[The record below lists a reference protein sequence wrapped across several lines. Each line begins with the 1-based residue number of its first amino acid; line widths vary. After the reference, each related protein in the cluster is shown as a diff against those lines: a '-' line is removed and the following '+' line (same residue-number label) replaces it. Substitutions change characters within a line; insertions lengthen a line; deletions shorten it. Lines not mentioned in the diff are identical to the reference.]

1 MAHIIIS
8 NVISSVRDMN
18 TISYRVI
25 VTSTIITGLIALA
38 MFNTNPLVDRT
49 SIATTVYAQSQ
60 AQSQQQQ
67 SQPPA
72 EQQKPQPGTQYIFN
86 NKSLPANAPEN
97 CASLASVVSGKG
109 IPDYNLCDVVVYRQA
124 PAITRNDGLVL
135 NNFSGIGHYIE
146 FMPAALNNTGA
157 FQANTT
163 TDQNVSAAF
172 GEWALLDSEVVPV
185 QNVMQ
190 KYNWTQTALHHHM
203 LNESPKILFLHWSVT
218 GNANDLINQAKE
230 IMMQTSTYQSQQP
243 RAPTSAGP

>member
-1 MAHIIIS
+1 MKTTS
-8 NVISSVRDMN
+8 YCVI
-18 TISYRVI
+18 I
-25 VTSTIITGLIALA
+25 VTLTIIAGLIATSI
-38 MFNTNPLVDRT
+38 FNINSLVDRT
-49 SIATTVYAQSQ
+49 SITTTVYAQSQ
-60 AQSQQQQ
+60 SQSQQQQ
-67 SQPPA
+67 SQPPG
-72 EQQKPQPGTQYIFN
+72 EQQKPQTGVQYIFN

-146 FMPAALNNTGA
+146 FMPAILNNTGA
-157 FQANTT
+157 FQTNTT
-163 TDQNVSAAF
+163 NQNMSAAF

-218 GNANDLINQAKE
+218 GNANELIDQAKE

>member
-1 MAHIIIS
+1 MKTTS
-8 NVISSVRDMN
+8 YCVI
-18 TISYRVI
+18 I
-25 VTSTIITGLIALA
+25 VTLTIIAGLIATSI
-38 MFNTNPLVDRT
+38 FNINSLVDRT
-49 SIATTVYAQSQ
+49 SITTTVYAQSQ
-60 AQSQQQQ
+60 SQSQQQQ
-67 SQPPA
+67 SQPPG
-72 EQQKPQPGTQYIFN
+72 EQQKPQTGVQYIFN

-146 FMPAALNNTGA
+146 FMPAVLNNTGA

-163 TDQNVSAAF
+163 NQNMSAAF

-218 GNANDLINQAKE
+218 GNANELIDQAKE

>member
-1 MAHIIIS
+1 MKITSYCVII
-8 NVISSVRDMN
+8 VIL
-18 TISYRVI
+18 
-25 VTSTIITGLIALA
+25 TIIAGLIATPI
-38 MFNTNPLVDRT
+38 FNINSLVDRT
-49 SIATTVYAQSQ
+49 SITKTVYAQSQ
-60 AQSQQQQ
+60 SQSQQQQ

-72 EQQKPQPGTQYIFN
+72 EQQKPQIGVQYIFN

-146 FMPAALNNTGA
+146 FMPAVLNNTGA

-163 TDQNVSAAF
+163 NQNMSAAF

-218 GNANDLINQAKE
+218 GNANELINQAKE

>member
-1 MAHIIIS
+1 MKTTSYCVIII
-8 NVISSVRDMN
+8 
-18 TISYRVI
+18 TL
-25 VTSTIITGLIALA
+25 TIIAGLIATPI
-38 MFNTNPLVDRT
+38 FNINSLVDRT
-49 SIATTVYAQSQ
+49 SITTTVYAQSQ
-60 AQSQQQQ
+60 SQSQQQQ
-67 SQPPA
+67 SQPPG
-72 EQQKPQPGTQYIFN
+72 EQQKPQTGVQYIFN

-146 FMPAALNNTGA
+146 FMPAVLNNTGA

-163 TDQNVSAAF
+163 NQNMSAAF

-218 GNANDLINQAKE
+218 GNANELINQAKE

>member
-1 MAHIIIS
+1 MKTTS
-8 NVISSVRDMN
+8 YCVI
-18 TISYRVI
+18 I
-25 VTSTIITGLIALA
+25 VTLTIIAGLIATPI
-38 MFNTNPLVDRT
+38 FNINSLVDRT
-49 SIATTVYAQSQ
+49 SITTTVYAQSQ
-60 AQSQQQQ
+60 SQSQQQQ

-72 EQQKPQPGTQYIFN
+72 EQQKPQAGVQYIFN

-146 FMPAALNNTGA
+146 FMPAVLNNTGA

-163 TDQNVSAAF
+163 NQNMSAAF

-218 GNANDLINQAKE
+218 GNANELINQAKE

>member
-1 MAHIIIS
+1 MKTTSYCVIII
-8 NVISSVRDMN
+8 
-18 TISYRVI
+18 TL
-25 VTSTIITGLIALA
+25 TIIAGLIATPI
-38 MFNTNPLVDRT
+38 FNINSLVDRT
-49 SIATTVYAQSQ
+49 STTTTVYAQSQ
-60 AQSQQQQ
+60 SQSQQQQ
-67 SQPPA
+67 SQPPG
-72 EQQKPQPGTQYIFN
+72 EQQKPQTGVQYIFN

-146 FMPAALNNTGA
+146 FMPAVLNNTGA

-163 TDQNVSAAF
+163 NQNMSAAF

-218 GNANDLINQAKE
+218 GNANELIDQAKE

>member
-1 MAHIIIS
+1 MKTTS
-8 NVISSVRDMN
+8 YCVI
-18 TISYRVI
+18 I
-25 VTSTIITGLIALA
+25 VTLTIIAGLIATPI
-38 MFNTNPLVDRT
+38 FNINSLVDRT
-49 SIATTVYAQSQ
+49 SITKTVYAQSQ
-60 AQSQQQQ
+60 SQSLQQQ

-72 EQQKPQPGTQYIFN
+72 EQQKPQTGVQYIFN

-146 FMPAALNNTGA
+146 FMPAVLNNTGA

-163 TDQNVSAAF
+163 NQNMSAAF

-218 GNANDLINQAKE
+218 GNANELINQAKE

>member
-1 MAHIIIS
+1 MKTTS
-8 NVISSVRDMN
+8 YCVI
-18 TISYRVI
+18 I
-25 VTSTIITGLIALA
+25 VTLTIIAGLIATPI
-38 MFNTNPLVDRT
+38 FNINSLVDRT
-49 SIATTVYAQSQ
+49 SITTTVYAQSQ
-60 AQSQQQQ
+60 SQSQQQQ

-72 EQQKPQPGTQYIFN
+72 EQQKPQTGVQYIFN

-146 FMPAALNNTGA
+146 FMPAVLNNTGA

-163 TDQNVSAAF
+163 NQNMSAAF

-218 GNANDLINQAKE
+218 GNANELINQAKE

>member
-1 MAHIIIS
+1 MKTTS
-8 NVISSVRDMN
+8 YCVI
-18 TISYRVI
+18 I
-25 VTSTIITGLIALA
+25 VTLTIIAGLIATPI
-38 MFNTNPLVDRT
+38 FNINSLVDRT
-49 SIATTVYAQSQ
+49 SITTTVYAQSQ
-60 AQSQQQQ
+60 SQSQQQQ
-67 SQPPA
+67 SQPPG
-72 EQQKPQPGTQYIFN
+72 EQQKPQTGVQYIFN
-86 NKSLPANAPEN
+86 NQSLPANAPEN

-135 NNFSGIGHYIE
+135 NKFSGIGHYIE
-146 FMPAALNNTGA
+146 FMPAVLNNTGA

-163 TDQNVSAAF
+163 NQNMSAAF

-185 QNVMQ
+185 QNLMQ

-218 GNANDLINQAKE
+218 ENANELINQAKE

-243 RAPTSAGP
+243 RAPTSAGPQQ

>member
-1 MAHIIIS
+1 MKTTS
-8 NVISSVRDMN
+8 YCVI
-18 TISYRVI
+18 I
-25 VTSTIITGLIALA
+25 VTLTILAGLIATPI
-38 MFNTNPLVDRT
+38 FNINSLVDRT
-49 SIATTVYAQSQ
+49 SITKTVYAHSQS
-60 AQSQQQQ
+60 QSQQQQ

-72 EQQKPQPGTQYIFN
+72 EQQKPQTGVQYIFN

-146 FMPAALNNTGA
+146 FMPAVLNNTGA

-163 TDQNVSAAF
+163 NQNMSAAF

-218 GNANDLINQAKE
+218 GNANELINQAKE

>member
-1 MAHIIIS
+1 MLAHQWDMKTTS
-8 NVISSVRDMN
+8 YCVI
-18 TISYRVI
+18 I
-25 VTSTIITGLIALA
+25 VTLTIIAGLIATPI
-38 MFNTNPLVDRT
+38 FNINSLVDRT
-49 SIATTVYAQSQ
+49 SITKTVYAQSQ
-60 AQSQQQQ
+60 SQSQQQQ

-72 EQQKPQPGTQYIFN
+72 EQQKPQTGVQYIFN

-146 FMPAALNNTGA
+146 FMPAVLNNTGA
-157 FQANTT
+157 FQANITN
-163 TDQNVSAAF
+163 QNMSAAF

-218 GNANDLINQAKE
+218 GNANELINQAKE

>member
-1 MAHIIIS
+1 MKTTS
-8 NVISSVRDMN
+8 YCVI
-18 TISYRVI
+18 I
-25 VTSTIITGLIALA
+25 VTLTIIAGLIATPI
-38 MFNTNPLVDRT
+38 FNINSLVDRT
-49 SIATTVYAQSQ
+49 SITTTVYAQSQ
-60 AQSQQQQ
+60 SQSQQQQ
-67 SQPPA
+67 SQPPG
-72 EQQKPQPGTQYIFN
+72 EQQKPQTGVQYIFN

-146 FMPAALNNTGA
+146 FMPAVLNNTGA

-163 TDQNVSAAF
+163 NQNMSAAF

-218 GNANDLINQAKE
+218 GNANELINQAKE

>member
-1 MAHIIIS
+1 MKTTS
-8 NVISSVRDMN
+8 YCVI
-18 TISYRVI
+18 I
-25 VTSTIITGLIALA
+25 VTLTIIAGLIATPI
-38 MFNTNPLVDRT
+38 FNINSLVDRT
-49 SIATTVYAQSQ
+49 SITMTVYAQSQ
-60 AQSQQQQ
+60 SQSQQQQ

-72 EQQKPQPGTQYIFN
+72 EQQKPQTGVQYIFN

-146 FMPAALNNTGA
+146 FMPAVLNNTGA

-163 TDQNVSAAF
+163 NQNMSAAF

-218 GNANDLINQAKE
+218 GNANELVNQAKE

>member
-1 MAHIIIS
+1 MKTTS
-8 NVISSVRDMN
+8 YCVI
-18 TISYRVI
+18 I
-25 VTSTIITGLIALA
+25 VTLTIIAGLIATSI
-38 MFNTNPLVDRT
+38 FNINSLVDRT
-49 SIATTVYAQSQ
+49 SITTTVYAQSQ
-60 AQSQQQQ
+60 SQSQQQQ
-67 SQPPA
+67 SQPPG
-72 EQQKPQPGTQYIFN
+72 EQQKPQTGVQYIFN

-146 FMPAALNNTGA
+146 FMPAILNNTGA

-163 TDQNVSAAF
+163 NQNMSAAF

-218 GNANDLINQAKE
+218 GNANELIDQAKE